1 MTLDSLLRLRPLAAS
16 QSRTQGCSSAS
27 ILLDDGTLLPRPHQL
42 GWELNGDLCR
52 GHNNWGHERGLS
64 KAGLML
70 YLLRSPGSG
79 EAQGI
84 KTKQPKGL
92 LFLSKFGTAPMV
104 LTRLSRNFLFLSIGH
119 PALGS
124 AEENRR
130 CQAFKS
136 FGDRKAQT
144 LKGFAVPRGLW
155 LLHGAHIPYLLPSP
169 RSDSPSCFPFPTA
182 LLTPGQTSP

>member
-1 MTLDSLLRLRPLAAS
+1 MGPV
-16 QSRTQGCSSAS
+16 QG
-27 ILLDDGTLLPRPHQL
+27 PQQL
-42 GWELNGDLCR
+42 GTRAGTEQGRADAVFAQVSRIRGSTGD
-52 GHNNWGHERGLS
+52 
-64 KAGLML
+64 KD
-70 YLLRSPGSG
+70 
-79 EAQGI
+79 
-84 KTKQPKGL
+84 TKQPKGL

-169 RSDSPSCFPFPTA
+169 RSDSPSCFPFPTV